1 MGEYKLTYSA
11 INDLSNIWNYT
22 FDLWSEKQ
30 ADKYYKELLLD
41 CKRIAENQ
49 FLGRNYEG
57 ITKSLFGRRSK
68 KHIIFYR
75 IIREDLVEITRIL
88 HQRMD
93 LKKHLEK

>member
-1 MGEYKLTYSA
+1 MAKYRLTNKA
-11 INDLSNIWNYT
+11 VEDLNSIWSYT
-22 FDLWSEKQ
+22 LRKWSEKQ
-30 ADKYYKELLLD
+30 ADKYYNELLLD

-75 IIREDLVEITRIL
+75 IIYTATY
-88 HQRMD
+88 
-93 LKKHLEK
+93 KHSPNF